1 MKVLSIYDD
10 GVILDPEIIAMTK
23 QDYQNKFLQAVNN
36 IRAISMA
43 TGYHTEASNQLV
55 LIKGFKNIMAM
66 SLNIGYSFDFLEKM
80 KAGAEEQ
87 KKQQEQW
94 EGYFIYWVF
103 IKQKPKRKMIKKKMT
118 LKLKF
123 QRKINKMCRLE
134 IYLVTKRKAVKMKA
148 VQILMMI
155 DIIHYSGIVL
165 I

>member
-1 MKVLSIYDD
+1 
-10 GVILDPEIIAMTK
+10 
-23 QDYQNKFLQAVNN
+23 
-36 IRAISMA
+36 
-43 TGYHTEASNQLV
+43 
-55 LIKGFKNIMAM
+55 
-66 SLNIGYSFDFLEKM
+66 
-80 KAGAEEQ
+80 
-87 KKQQEQW
+87 
-94 EGYFIYWVF
+94 
-103 IKQKPKRKMIKKKMT
+103 MIKKKMT